1 MTLNNSVYLTKDGQ
15 IATIVIN
22 NPPVNALNEQ
32 VMEGLNNILVDLENS
47 SDIQAVIIT
56 GAGEKAFVAGADI
69 SEFLTLNEVTSK
81 PFITKGQA
89 IINKI
94 EDLHIPVICAI
105 KGFTLG
111 AGCELALACDIRIAE
126 VNAKLGL
133 PEVSLAIIPGYGGTQ
148 RLSRLVGVG
157 KAKELI
163 FSGNT
168 ISAEEAHRI
177 GLVEKLVPDGEA
189 LQSAKDLAVK
199 ISSRGPLAVSKAKQ
213 AINKGY
219 DLPLE
224 KGLEL
229 EAQLCSELYA
239 TEDKNEG
246 SLAFFAKRNPQ
257 FKGK

>member
-1 MTLNNSVYLTKDGQ
+1 MTENNIVHLKKDGQ
-15 IATIVIN
+15 IATVIIN
-22 NPPVNALNEQ
+22 NPPVNALNER
-32 VMEGLNNILVDLENS
+32 VMNGLNNILDDLENS
-47 SDIQAVIIT
+47 SDIQVVIIT

-69 SEFLTLNEVTSK
+69 REFLELNEVTAK
-81 PFITKGQA
+81 QFITKGQG

-94 EDLHIPVICAI
+94 EDLKIPVICAI
-105 KGFTLG
+105 NGFALG
-111 AGCELALACDIRIAE
+111 GGCELALACDIRIAE

-163 FSGNT
+163 FSGEN

-177 GLVEKLVPDGEA
+177 GLVEKVVPQGES
-189 LQSAKDLAVK
+189 LQSAQALAAK
-199 ISSRGPLAVSKAKQ
+199 IITRGPLAVSKAKQ
-213 AINKGY
+213 AINKGF
-219 DLPLE
+219 DLSLR

-229 EAQLCSELYA
+229 EAQLCSDLYG

-246 SLAFFAKRNPQ
+246 ALAFFDKRKPQ